1 MKEKK
6 RKGIEHRT
14 KNEQVTKCINKM
26 VSSPKERRDNTEEK
40 TAVDTDISIIEVD
53 TNKVLKHQIQKIPM
67 SIERGNIIIRYEEE
81 VEVIQDNELEIGN
94 EVTIEHTIEEQFD
107 IEFRMLSMCQYSKPR
122 RKRKRKE

>member
-1 MKEKK
+1 M
-6 RKGIEHRT
+6 
-14 KNEQVTKCINKM
+14 
-26 VSSPKERRDNTEEK
+26 
-40 TAVDTDISIIEVD
+40 
-53 TNKVLKHQIQKIPM
+53 NKVLKHQIQKIPM

-81 VEVIQDNELEIGN
+81 IEVIQDNELEIGN